1 MDSLTADDIESRLDD
16 IEVKLNNQTR
26 VSGFADFSSSSS
38 QLASGNY
45 LVTFVGQE
53 LIIRNIFDEMFV
65 RMGIDGRVLSNV
77 SQEIFS
83 YNQVALKGI
92 TSGIALTDQTPAAL
106 IYIVN

>member
-16 IEVKLNNQTR
+16 IEVKLYNQTR

-53 LIIRNIFDEMFV
+53 LIIRNIFDEMFI
-65 RMGIDGRVLSNV
+65 RIGIDSRVLSNV
-77 SQEIFS
+77 
-83 YNQVALKGI
+83 NQVIFCYHQVAVRGI
-92 TSGIALTDQTPAAL
+92 TSDIALKDQTLAAS